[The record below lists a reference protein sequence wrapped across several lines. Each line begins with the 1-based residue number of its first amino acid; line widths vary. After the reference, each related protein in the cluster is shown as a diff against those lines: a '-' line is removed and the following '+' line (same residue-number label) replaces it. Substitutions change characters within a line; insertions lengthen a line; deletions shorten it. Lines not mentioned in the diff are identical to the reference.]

1 MENQSQENYGS
12 EPHNSEPHKPE
23 SYRQEPLRQELPR
36 QELPRP
42 EPYRQLYYRKQLP
55 NAVTVL
61 ILGIMSIVAA
71 FCYGFF
77 GVVLG
82 IIALVISKND
92 MRLHRENPGEYDGYP
107 NLSAGR
113 VCAIIGLS
121 LGSLFLIFLAFIF
134 LLAAIT

>member
-12 EPHNSEPHKPE
+12 EPHRSEQNRPE
-23 SYRQEPLRQELPR
+23 TYRPEPPRPEPL
-36 QELPRP
+36 RP

-121 LGSLFLIFLAFIF
+121 LGALFLIFLAFIF
-134 LLAAIT
+134 VLAAVAEF

>member
-1 MENQSQENYGS
+1 MEDRPQGNYGS
-12 EPHNSEPHKPE
+12 EPQSSEPYRTE
-23 SYRQEPLRQELPR
+23 SYRPELPPRPEPL
-36 QELPRP
+36 RP

-61 ILGIMSIVAA
+61 ILGIMSIVAS

-113 VCAIIGLS
+113 ACAIIGLS
-121 LGSLFLIFLAFIF
+121 LGSLFLLFLAFIF
-134 LLAAIT
+134 VLAAVAEL

>member
-1 MENQSQENYGS
+1 MEDQHQGNYGS
-12 EPHNSEPHKPE
+12 ESHRPEPTRPE
-23 SYRQEPLRQELPR
+23 SYRSEPPRPEPL
-36 QELPRP
+36 RP

-61 ILGIMSIVAA
+61 ILGIMSIVAS

-77 GVVLG
+77 GIVLG
-82 IIALVISKND
+82 IIALVIAKND

-121 LGSLFLIFLAFIF
+121 LGSLFVIFLAFVV
-134 LLAAIT
+134 LLAALT

>member
-1 MENQSQENYGS
+1 MEDQHQGNYGS
-12 EPHNSEPHKPE
+12 ESHRSEPNRPE
-23 SYRQEPLRQELPR
+23 SYRPEPPRPEPLRQE
-36 QELPRP
+36 Q
-42 EPYRQLYYRKQLP
+42 YRQLYYRKQLP

-92 MRLHRENPGEYDGYP
+92 MQLHRENPGEYDGYP

-121 LGSLFLIFLAFIF
+121 LGSLFLLFLAFIF
-134 LLAAIT
+134 VLAAVT

>member
-12 EPHNSEPHKPE
+12 EPHRSEQNRPE
-23 SYRQEPLRQELPR
+23 TYRPEPPRPEPL
-36 QELPRP
+36 RP

-121 LGSLFLIFLAFIF
+121 LGALFLIFLAFIF
-134 LLAAIT
+134 VLAAIAEF

>member
-12 EPHNSEPHKPE
+12 ESHRSEPNRPE
-23 SYRQEPLRQELPR
+23 TYRPEPPRPEPL
-36 QELPRP
+36 RP

-113 VCAIIGLS
+113 ACAIIGLS
-121 LGSLFLIFLAFIF
+121 LGALFLIFLAFIF
-134 LLAAIT
+134 VLAAIAEF

>member
-1 MENQSQENYGS
+1 MEEQHQGNYGAESHRS
-12 EPHNSEPHKPE
+12 EPNRPE
-23 SYRQEPLRQELPR
+23 SYRPEPPRPEPLRQE
-36 QELPRP
+36 Q
-42 EPYRQLYYRKQLP
+42 YRQLYYRKQLP

-121 LGSLFLIFLAFIF
+121 LGSLFLIFLAFVF
-134 LLAAIT
+134 VLAAIT